1 MPLTFYL
8 WLHLAGL
15 GLLLLALGGMALIAG
30 ERNRMLAAAH
40 GVGMLISLVSGFG
53 LLAKAGIHWP
63 WPGWV
68 WGKILLWLVLG
79 AAPAAM
85 RRMQGRAG
93 ILFWGLW
100 ALFLLTSW
108 LAVHKPF

>member
-1 MPLTFYL
+1 MSLGFYL

-15 GLLLLALGGMALIAG
+15 GLMLLALGGMALLAG

-40 GVGMLISLVSGFG
+40 GVGLLLSFVSGFG
-53 LLAKAGIHWP
+53 LLAKLVIPWP

-68 WGKILLWLVLG
+68 FVKILLWLVLG
-79 AAPAAM
+79 AAPAVM
-85 RRMQGRAG
+85 RRIQARTAA
-93 ILFWGLW
+93 LFWGLW
-100 ALFLLTSW
+100 ALFLVTAW

>member
-1 MPLTFYL
+1 MSLGFYL

-15 GLLLLALGGMALIAG
+15 GLMLLSLGGMALLAG

-40 GVGMLISLVSGFG
+40 GVGLLLSFVSGFG
-53 LLAKAGIHWP
+53 LLAKLVIPWP

-68 WGKILLWLVLG
+68 FVKILLWLVLG
-79 AAPAAM
+79 AAPAVM
-85 RRMQGRAG
+85 RRIQGRTAA
-93 ILFWGLW
+93 LFWGLW
-100 ALFLLTSW
+100 ALFLLTAW

>member
-1 MPLTFYL
+1 MSLGFYL

-15 GLLLLALGGMALIAG
+15 GLMLLALGGMALLAG

-40 GVGMLISLVSGFG
+40 GVGLLLSFVSGFG
-53 LLAKAGIHWP
+53 LLAKLVIPWP

-68 WGKILLWLVLG
+68 FVKILLWLVLG
-79 AAPAAM
+79 AAPAVM
-85 RRMQGRAG
+85 RRIQGRTAA
-93 ILFWGLW
+93 LFWGLW
-100 ALFLLTSW
+100 ALFLVTAW